1 MTVLAVS
8 SSPSTAAAGA
18 VAAARPAGSAIAAL
32 PPETRPREKLVAL
45 GPSALA
51 DAELLAILLRTG
63 LPGRSV
69 LRLSCDV
76 LDECGGFRGLLREP
90 AAALAGIKGLG
101 PAKRA
106 ALLAVLEIARR
117 AFRDAL
123 ADGPVFESAQ
133 AVRDYLRLE
142 YDARRAE
149 CFAVMFLDTQHRL
162 IALETLFH
170 GTLSHTIAYPR
181 EVVKRALT
189 LDAAAVVLVH
199 NHPSGRTDPSPQD
212 VQLTRAMIES
222 LALVD
227 VKVLDHFIVGAGQPA
242 SMTDLGLL

>member
-1 MTVLAVS
+1 MTVLPA
-8 SSPSTAAAGA
+8 PIALP
-18 VAAARPAGSAIAAL
+18 RPPVTSVIAAL
-32 PPETRPREKLVAL
+32 PPEARPREKLLAR
-45 GPSALA
+45 GASALS
-51 DAELLAILLRTG
+51 DAELLAIVLRTG

-69 LRLSCDV
+69 LTFARDV
-76 LDECGGFRGLLREP
+76 LDQSGGFKCLLDDP
-90 AAALAGIKGLG
+90 TDTLSGIKGLG
-101 PAKRA
+101 PSKRSM
-106 ALLAVLEIARR
+106 LLAVLEIARR
-117 AFRDAL
+117 SFRNAL
-123 ADGPVFESAQ
+123 GDGPVFESAE

-142 YDARRAE
+142 YDDKRAE

-189 LDAAAVVLVH
+189 LDAAAVILVH

-227 VKVLDHFIVGAGQPA
+227 VKVLDHFIVGVGQPA

>member
-1 MTVLAVS
+1 MTVLAAPIALPV
-8 SSPSTAAAGA
+8 PSTPS
-18 VAAARPAGSAIAAL
+18 VIAAL
-32 PPETRPREKLVAL
+32 PPEARPREKLLAQGARAL
-45 GPSALA
+45 S

-63 LPGRSV
+63 LPGRPV
-69 LRLSCDV
+69 LTLARDV
-76 LDECGGFRGLLREP
+76 LDRCGGFRSLLRDP
-90 AAALAGIKGLG
+90 AASLEGVKGMG
-101 PAKRA
+101 PSKRTS
-106 ALLAVLEIARR
+106 LLAVLEIARR
-117 AFRDAL
+117 AFRDTL
-123 ADGPVFESAQ
+123 ADGPVFESAE

-142 YDARRAE
+142 YDDKRAE

-189 LDAAAVVLVH
+189 LDAAAVILVH

-222 LALVD
+222 LALID
-227 VKVLDHFIVGAGQPA
+227 VKVLDHFIVGVGQPA

>member
-1 MTVLAVS
+1 MTVLPAPIALPR
-8 SSPSTAAAGA
+8 PS
-18 VAAARPAGSAIAAL
+18 VPSVIAAL
-32 PPETRPREKLVAL
+32 PPEARPREKL
-45 GPSALA
+45 LA
-51 DAELLAILLRTG
+51 QGASTLSDAELLAILLRTG
-63 LPGRSV
+63 LPGRPV
-69 LRLSCDV
+69 LSLARDV
-76 LDECGGFRGLLREP
+76 LDRCGGFRGLLREP
-90 AAALAGIKGLG
+90 IASLQGVKGLG
-101 PAKRA
+101 PAKRTS
-106 ALLAVLEIARR
+106 LLAVLEVARR
-117 AFRDAL
+117 AFRETL
-123 ADGPVFESAQ
+123 GDGPVFESAE

-142 YDARRAE
+142 YDDKRAE

-189 LDAAAVVLVH
+189 LDAAAVILVH

-222 LALVD
+222 LALID